1 MGEGDLAPFPHL
13 GRRAGDE
20 GATIEDSPSRATTHH
35 PMLEILIPI
44 AIIALLIAV
53 NGLFVAAEFAIAS
66 VPHTRITQMAE
77 SGSSSAKRVLQTLRD
92 PNLLNRYIS
101 TAQVGITLA
110 SLGLGMY
117 GEETLAH
124 WLEGPL
130 GNIGLGETV
139 AHLIAATIAV
149 GFLTYLH
156 VVLGE
161 MIPKSLALQSA
172 ARTAVG
178 LTWIMTWMERIFL
191 PMTIVLNA
199 IGNGILRL
207 VGMPPPTDGA
217 RLVTSAELAYI
228 VEESSE
234 GGLLDEQEQ
243 LYIENILDFHDRNV
257 GQVMTPRTRIEA
269 IPLDADQQTALD
281 IICEHRY
288 SRYPVYDGDIDRIVG
303 VLHTK
308 DFARYITGTNEKVD
322 ARDAPAAPSDEEP
335 FHLGRVLR
343 PNPPH
348 VPESKRLEAML
359 EEFRNAHTQ
368 VAVVIDEYGSTAG
381 LVTLEDLVEEVVGE
395 IQDEF
400 DDEELAPWEELADN
414 RLLVRGDLLLDEV
427 NQHYEVDLHHEDA
440 DTVGGLIMAELG
452 HIAEVGETI
461 IYDDIV
467 FRVESMEDM
476 AIRQAILELP
486 EPRSRREE
494 MRRERVEAERAERAE
509 AAVAEAIERNEA

>member
-1 MGEGDLAPFPHL
+1 MIAEY
-13 GRRAGDE
+13 
-20 GATIEDSPSRATTHH
+20 
-35 PMLEILIPI
+35 LIPI
-44 AIIALLIAV
+44 VIIMLLIIV
-53 NGLFVAAEFAIAS
+53 NGVFVAAEFAIAS
-66 VPHTRITQMAE
+66 VPHTRVTQMAE
-77 SGSSSAKRVLQTLRD
+77 SGSKSARRVLETLRTPD
-92 PNLLNRYIS
+92 LLNRYIS

-117 GEETLAH
+117 GEQTLAH
-124 WLEGPL
+124 WLEEPL
-130 GNIGLGETV
+130 ASFGLGATATHLV
-139 AHLIAATIAV
+139 AAAIAV

-172 ARTAVG
+172 ARTAIA
-178 LTWIMTWMERIFL
+178 LARMMTWMERLFL
-191 PMTIVLNA
+191 PMTLVLNA
-199 IGNGILRL
+199 LGDWILRL
-207 VGMPPPTDGA
+207 VGVPPASENA

-303 VLHTK
+303 VLHIK
-308 DFARYITGTNEKVD
+308 DFARYLTGTNERVES
-322 ARDAPAAPSDEEP
+322 RSDAPDAPSEEEP
-335 FHLGRVLR
+335 FHLRHVLR

-359 EEFRNAHTQ
+359 EEFRDAHTQ

-400 DDEELAPWEELADN
+400 DDEELAPWEELGDN
-414 RLLVRGDLLLDEV
+414 RLRVRGDLLLDEV
-427 NQHYEVDLHHEDA
+427 NQHYEVDLHHENA
-440 DTVGGLIMAELG
+440 ETVGGLMMAELG
-452 HIAEVGETI
+452 HIAEVGETVT
-461 IYDDIV
+461 YDDIV
-467 FRVESMEDM
+467 FRVESMEEM
-476 AIRQAILELP
+476 AIRLAILELP

-494 MRRERVEAERAERAE
+494 IRRERVEAERAAEE
-509 AAVAEAIERNEA
+509 AAVAEAVERDGV